1 MKKFLLFILP
11 ISAIIAGVLWY
22 EFGFDGMV
30 MTIGTVLFVILF
42 LAFLLVKWIEFIEKN
57 IKD

>member
-1 MKKFLLFILP
+1 MKKLLLFILP
-11 ISAIIAGVLWY
+11 ISVIIAGVLWY
-22 EFGFDGMV
+22 CFGFDGMV

-42 LAFLLVKWIEFIEKN
+42 LAFLLLKWIEFIERN